1 MKQMKKITYILL
13 ALATFIASS
22 CSKQGLEGPVPIGP
36 ESPKSYIF
44 FEASV
49 LDVAKTKAVELIEG
63 TTLPKTEDFGVI
75 GYYEDNTQIFNNLIA
90 KVEWNASNGVYE
102 YQNPAPWMGSTH
114 TFHALYPYNLITK
127 VEVSNYTPHIKY
139 TQPTSESSMKDILGA
154 YKQVTN
160 SSAFAPVQLQFE
172 HLLWAFYLNITNSQ
186 TTETTATGSISS
198 PALTIRKVTLSL
210 SGFPTSASLKLD
222 SGYTVVPGETGTLN
236 YTLYSNET
244 GEAVAASQSKT
255 YGPLLFIPVTGLNYQ
270 VTVEYTTASGIR
282 DRMVYPAEG
291 YKAISTAFTHGKSY
305 TLNISKTND
314 KFFVGNMF
322 NEGNWESANVE
333 HTFQ

>member
-1 MKQMKKITYILL
+1 MKKITYILL

-127 VEVSNYTPHIKY
+127 VGVSNYTPHIKY

-160 SSAFAPVQLQFE
+160 SSAFAPVLLQFE

-186 TTETTATGSISS
+186 TTEGTVTGSISS
-198 PALTIRKVTLSL
+198 PSLTIRKVILSL
-210 SGFPTSASLKLD
+210 SEFPTEASLKLD
-222 SGYTVVPGETGTLN
+222 KDFTVVAEKTGTLN

-244 GEAVAASQSKT
+244 GEQIAANQSKT

-270 VTVEYTTASGIR
+270 ITIEYTTASGVNTMI
-282 DRMVYPAEG
+282 YPSEG
-291 YKAISTAFTHGKSY
+291 QYKTVSTTAFEHGKSY
-305 TLNISKTND
+305 TLTVNKTND
-314 KFFVGNMF
+314 KFFVGKMF
-322 NEGNWESANVE
+322 NEGPWDNADVE